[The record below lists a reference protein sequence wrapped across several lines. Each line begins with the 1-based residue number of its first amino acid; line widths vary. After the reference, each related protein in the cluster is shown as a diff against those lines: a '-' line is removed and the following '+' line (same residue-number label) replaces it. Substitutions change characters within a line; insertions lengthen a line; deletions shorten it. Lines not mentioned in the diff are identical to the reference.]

1 MYITQHEAQA
11 RPINEKKID
20 IKGEIY
26 ATTDP
31 YLKPL
36 LR

>member
-1 MYITQHEAQA
+1 MRLRLDQLM
-11 RPINEKKID
+11 KKKFD

-36 LR
+36 LS